1 MALPK
6 GWKRLPLNDICELKP
21 IVNPRKLPS
30 KEFDY
35 VDISSVSNETFS
47 IGDTKRLLGSEAPSR
62 ARKPI
67 FADDIIFSTTR
78 PYLKSIARVPKEL
91 DGQVCSTGF
100 CVLRPSAQVLSD
112 WLFFNVISDDFIRQV
127 TPKMRGGNYPAVSDS
142 DVLESEIPLPPVEEQ
157 QRLVTRLTELM
168 ERVDEVAELRKEAMA
183 EATALPVSTVEE
195 AMSTSTG
202 KEIRLGDICEI
213 ASTLVDP
220 RESQYQELLHVG
232 GANIVSGTGSLVE
245 LKTARD
251 EGLISGKFLFSPSD
265 VLYSKIRPYLR
276 KVARPDFHGLCSA
289 DMYPLRIKDEKEAD
303 RGYLFYLLLSRKFT
317 DYANQ
322 VSNRAGMPK
331 VNREQLFAFEFRL
344 PDLATQRGIVELADR
359 CFSSACSL
367 SEDIRA
373 RQSEVVSL
381 KQAILRKAFA
391 GEL

>member
-1 MALPK
+1 MALPV
-6 GWKRLPLNDICELKP
+6 GWKRRPLNDICESKP
-21 IVNPRKLPS
+21 LVNPRKSPS

-35 VDISSVSNETFS
+35 VDIASVSNETFS
-47 IGDTKRLLGSEAPSR
+47 IGETKRLLGSEAPSR

-67 FADDIIFSTTR
+67 FTGDVIFSTTR
-78 PYLKSIARVPKEL
+78 PYLKSIARVPKNL

-100 CVLRPSAQVLSD
+100 CVLRSSPQVLSD
-112 WLFFNVISDDFIRQV
+112 WLFFNVISDDLIRQV

-157 QRLVTRLTELM
+157 HRLVTRLKDLM
-168 ERVDEVAELRKEAMA
+168 ERVDEVAELRKEVIA
-183 EATALPVSTVEE
+183 EANALPVSMIEE

-202 KEIRLGDICEI
+202 REVRLGDICKI
-213 ASTLVDP
+213 ASALVDP

-232 GANIVSGTGSLVE
+232 GANILSGTGSLVE

-289 DMYPLRIKDEKEAD
+289 DMYPLRVTDEGKVEQ
-303 RGYLFYLLLSRKFT
+303 GYLFYLLLSRGFT

-344 PDLATQRGIVELADR
+344 PDLATQREIVDLADR

-367 SEDIRA
+367 SEDIRV
-373 RQSEVVSL
+373 RQGEVASL
-381 KQAILRKAFA
+381 KQSILRRAFA

>member
-1 MALPK
+1 MVLPT
-6 GWKRLPLNDICELKP
+6 GWKRLPLQEICQSKP
-21 IVNPRKLPS
+21 LVNPRKSPS

-35 VDISSVSNETFS
+35 VDISSVSNATFS
-47 IGDTKRLLGSEAPSR
+47 IGETKRLLGSEAPSR

-67 FADDIIFSTTR
+67 FAGDIIFSTTR
-78 PYLKSIARVPKEL
+78 PYLKSIAKVPENL

-100 CVLRPSAQVLSD
+100 CVLRPSTRILSD
-112 WLFFNVISDDFIRQV
+112 WLFFSAISDELVGQV

-142 DVLESEIPLPPVEEQ
+142 DVLECEIPLPPIEEQ
-157 QRLVTRLTELM
+157 RRLIARLKELM
-168 ERVDEVAELRKEAMA
+168 ERVDEMAELRKEVIV
-183 EATALPVSTVEE
+183 EAAALPVSAIEE
-195 AMSTSTG
+195 AMELSVG
-202 KEIRLGDICEI
+202 KKTLLGTICEI

-232 GANIVSGTGSLVE
+232 GANIVSGTGSLVD
-245 LKTARD
+245 LKSAS
-251 EGLISGKFLFSPSD
+251 EENLVSGKFLFSPDD

-289 DMYPLRIKDEKEAD
+289 DMYPLRVKDPD
-303 RGYLFYLLLSRKFT
+303 QVHRGFLFFLLLSRRFT

-331 VNREQLFAFEFRL
+331 VNREQLFAYEFEL
-344 PDLATQRGIVELADR
+344 PSLEKQQDIVDLADR
-359 CFSSACSL
+359 CFSSACTL
-367 SEDIRA
+367 SADLA
-373 RQSEVVSL
+373 VRQSEAASI